1 MGIAELT
8 TKIESLSAEDYNMVI
23 MLVNRLSE
31 KSEINGLKRL
41 SENELVEE
49 LSASIRKSDP
59 GATGH

>member
-1 MGIAELT
+1 
-8 TKIESLSAEDYNMVI
+8 MVI

-49 LSASIRKSDP
+49 LWTWGGDDDLKIRIKKDSYYI
-59 GATGH
+59 AFCMLSVICFFA